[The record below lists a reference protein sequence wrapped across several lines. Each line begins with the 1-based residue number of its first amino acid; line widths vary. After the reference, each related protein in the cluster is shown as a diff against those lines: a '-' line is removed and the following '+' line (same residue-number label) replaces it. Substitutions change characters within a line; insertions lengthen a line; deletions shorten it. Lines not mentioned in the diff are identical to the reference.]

1 MIFRSSIFHFEDLH
15 ILIDGLMIR
24 REILLHVCVFSI
36 IFVRVLRRV
45 VSVSCPGPHAR
56 PPNHSL
62 AVAVNVD
69 GPHGLEI
76 VTSKIMIGVGRGV
89 REFDT
94 HASYLQFCEGECESA
109 WEQLRYFNGQMMFM
123 LMICLSLSG

>member
-1 MIFRSSIFHFEDLH
+1 MID

-45 VSVSCPGPHAR
+45 VSVSCPGPHT

-76 VTSKIMIGVGRGV
+76 VTSKIMIGVGRGL

-94 HASYLQFCEGECESA
+94 HEL
-109 WEQLRYFNGQMMFM
+109 LTI
-123 LMICLSLSG
+123 L